1 MDKIYNRG
9 DLISSSSSFSS
20 SSSSYKNELNYLS
33 FCKNS
38 YLKTT
43 LVISNLKKEEEEEEA
58 KLVKIK

>member
-1 MDKIYNRG
+1 MNKIYNRG
-9 DLISSSSSFSS
+9 DLISSSSSP
-20 SSSSYKNELNYLS
+20 SYKNELNYLS

>member
-1 MDKIYNRG
+1 MNKIYNRG
-9 DLISSSSSFSS
+9 DLISSS

-33 FCKNS
+33 FCKSS

-43 LVISNLKKEEEEEEA
+43 LVISNLKKEEEEEA